1 MSTHPSI
8 HRNTSRCR
16 LNQPIQQLLWA
27 AMCLVLCAAG
37 CSRKPNIDQT
47 LTSADAYFQK
57 RNFEAAKIQYINVL
71 RAQQTNSHALMRLGL
86 IYFEQ
91 GQIQNA
97 FPLLRHVRDTFPNE
111 LPVREALALIYSLS
125 GTNLWKP
132 EVDAILKLQPT
143 NETAVMTLLRT
154 ARTPAALAELTN
166 TIATLRSSSG
176 NHAVFILAE
185 GELAMRGGDKAAGI
199 AAFRRAIETEPG
211 SILAHLTLGGVL
223 FSDGKTDEGLALL
236 SKAAELSPP
245 HGPARLRFAQ
255 ALLNAG
261 RTDEG
266 VKVLDEINSKAP
278 EMIPAWTTRAEVAL
292 AKKDYKEARRLLDG
306 ALKPSPGDPQSLR
319 VRAKIDLAENKP
331 ADAVQALETAA
342 KWMPGSAELQYQL
355 GVANL
360 LNNDRPRAINHFREA
375 LRIEPNSV
383 EASLLLADLEIRSGN
398 SANAIGLLVGTSQR
412 APENAQAR
420 MLLARAYRATGRLD
434 DAIATLTAM
443 ATQFPTNAIPPMQ
456 LGLVLRQ
463 KNRDKEARTAFEN
476 ALKLDPRNPIAFEQ
490 LVQLEVKAG
499 DRAAGMARIEA
510 RLQETPNDP
519 LPWLIKSEL
528 LRTAGD
534 TTGTEAALR
543 KVLEILPD
551 SQKAL
556 VGLAQ
561 LYITTG
567 RNTEALAELE
577 RAVQKAPDNVGA
589 LTLIGM
595 LHSEMGDPSGARS
608 AYEKALK
615 IQPDSPLVL
624 NNLAYLLAEKLGDLG
639 AAHELAT
646 RARRTH
652 PRSAVI
658 ADTLGW
664 IEYRRNNYPEAVRLL
679 IDAAEDLGENPE
691 VQFHLGMAHYM
702 MGHEEAAESAL
713 RQAVAATTPFEGQS
727 IAKIHLAVLQTP
739 AEATSPAAIQA
750 LEQRRTESPKDLIA
764 LSRLAAAYAVS
775 GDKNKARETYEAAL
789 QVNPN
794 SPLVLSRFAGLQA
807 EQLGATN
814 RALELARQARQLA
827 PDDPVVGHIAGKV
840 ATLAGDHAYAYSLL
854 QDSAGKLPEDAEVQ
868 FDFAVAAY
876 AVNRMDQATNRMAAI
891 AKSAAGPVADRARLF
906 LELAAFSANPQ
917 PARLTPAITEAL
929 KSETGSLVSRYAK
942 ARLAEAR
949 AETAQAQQELE
960 WILARYPA
968 FLPAARQLALLLAEL
983 PGSEAK
989 AYDMSLRIRQEL
1001 PRDEEIATTL
1011 GKLAYRRGD
1020 FRFSVQL
1027 LEEVTRKR
1035 ANDGDAWFHLGLAHL
1050 GLKQTPNGKAA
1061 LERAL
1066 TADPE
1071 AKFAP
1076 EAKKLLAEM
1085 SPGSK

>member
-1 MSTHPSI
+1 MVFG
-8 HRNTSRCR
+8 
-16 LNQPIQQLLWA
+16 L
-27 AMCLVLCAAG
+27 AG
-37 CSRKPNIDQT
+37 CSRTPKVDNT
-47 LTSADAYFQK
+47 LSSADAYFRK

-71 RAQQTNSHALMRLGL
+71 RAQQTNSHAMMRLGL

-111 LPVREALALIYSLS
+111 IPVREALALIYSLS
-125 GTNLWKP
+125 ATNLWKP
-132 EVDAILKLQPT
+132 EVEAILQLQPT

-154 ARTPAALAELTN
+154 ATTPAAVAELTN
-166 TIATLRSSSG
+166 TIATLRSRSG

-185 GELAMRGGDKAAGI
+185 GELALRKGNKAAGI
-199 AAFRRAIETEPG
+199 ESFRQAIATDPS

-223 FSDGKTDEGLALL
+223 MNDGKTDEGLALFAR
-236 SKAAELSPP
+236 AAELSPP
-245 HGPARLRFAQ
+245 HGLARLRYAQ
-255 ALLNAG
+255 ALLSIG
-261 RTDEG
+261 KEQEG
-266 VKVLDEINSKAP
+266 VRVLDEINSKAP

-292 AKKDYKEARRLLDG
+292 ANKDYKAARRLLDG
-306 ALKPSPGDPQSLR
+306 ALKPSPGDAQSLR
-319 VRAKIDLAENKP
+319 VKAKIDLAENKP
-331 ADAVQALETAA
+331 ADAVQALDAAA
-342 KWMPGSAELQYQL
+342 KWMPGSADLQYQL

-360 LNNDRPRAINHFREA
+360 LNNDRPRAITHLKESIRLN
-375 LRIEPNSV
+375 PTSV
-383 EASLLLADLEIRSGN
+383 QASLLLADLEIRSGN
-398 SANAIGLLVGTSQR
+398 SASAIGLLVGVNQR
-412 APENAQAR
+412 SPENPQAT

-434 DAIATLTAM
+434 DAIATLSSM
-443 ATQFPTNAIPPMQ
+443 VRQFPTNVVPRLQ

-463 KNRDKEARTAFEN
+463 KNRDKEARAAFEN
-476 ALKLDPRNPIAFEQ
+476 SLELDPKNPMAFEQ
-490 LVQLEVKAG
+490 LVQLDVKAG
-499 DRAAGMARIEA
+499 DRASGMARVEA
-510 RLQETPNDP
+510 RLQVTPSDP

-534 TTGTEAALR
+534 TAGTEAALR
-543 KVLEILPD
+543 KVLEMIPD

-567 RNTEALAELE
+567 RNAEALAELE

-595 LHSEMGDPSGARS
+595 LRSEMGKPAEARV

-615 IQPDSPLVL
+615 IQPESPLVL
-624 NNLAYLLAEKLGDLG
+624 NNLSYLLAEKLGDLAG
-639 AAHELAT
+639 AHELAL
-646 RARRTH
+646 RARRAH
-652 PRSAVI
+652 PRSAII

-664 IEYRRNNYPEAVRLL
+664 IEYRRGNYPEAVRLL
-679 IDAAEDLGENPE
+679 IDAAEDLGENAE
-691 VQFHLGMAHYM
+691 VQYHLGMAHYM
-702 MGHEEAAESAL
+702 MGHEESALTAL
-713 RQAVAATTPFEGQS
+713 RQATATTSPFEGQA
-727 IAKIHLAVLQTP
+727 IAKAHLAVLETP
-739 AEATSPAAIQA
+739 PEAANPAAIVA

-789 QVNPN
+789 QISPN
-794 SPLVLSRFAGLQA
+794 SPMILSRFAGLQA
-807 EQLGATN
+807 QEFGATN

-827 PDDPVVGHIAGKV
+827 PDDPVVGHIAGQV
-840 ATLAGDHAYAYSLL
+840 ATLAGDHPYAYSLL
-854 QDSAGKLPEDAEVQ
+854 QDSAGKLPEDAKVQ
-868 FDFAVAAY
+868 FDFATAAY
-876 AVNRMDQATNRMAAI
+876 AVGRLDQATNRMATI
-891 AKSAAGPVADRARLF
+891 ARSGAGPIADRARLF
-906 LELAAFSANPQ
+906 EELAAFSANPQ
-917 PARLTPAITEAL
+917 PSRLTPAIAEAL
-929 KSETGSLVSRYAK
+929 KTDTTSLVSRYAG
-942 ARLAEAR
+942 ARLAEVR
-949 AETAQAQQELE
+949 HNTAEAQQGFE

-968 FLPAARQLALLLAEL
+968 FLPAARQLALLLTEL
-983 PGSEAK
+983 PESEAK

-1001 PRDEEIATTL
+1001 PRDEEIATAL

-1035 ANDGDAWFHLGLAHL
+1035 TDDGNAWFHLGLAHL
-1050 GLKQTPNGKAA
+1050 GLKQTSNGKSA

-1066 TADPE
+1066 AADPE

-1085 SPGSK
+1085 SAPGK

>member
-1 MSTHPSI
+1 LKH
-8 HRNTSRCR
+8 
-16 LNQPIQQLLWA
+16 PIQLLFWA
-27 AMCLVLCAAG
+27 TVCMVLCAAG

-47 LTSADAYFQK
+47 LSSADSYFNK

-111 LPVREALALIYSLS
+111 MPVREALALIYSLS

-154 ARTPAALAELTN
+154 ARTPAGLAELTN
-166 TIATLRSSSG
+166 TIATLRSRSG
-176 NHAVFILAE
+176 DHAVFILAE
-185 GELAMRGGDKAAGI
+185 GELALRQGDKAAGI

-223 FSDGKTDEGLALL
+223 YGEGKTEEGLALIAR
-236 SKAAELSPP
+236 AAELSPP
-245 HGPARLRFAQ
+245 HGPARLRYAQ
-255 ALLNAG
+255 SLLNAG
-261 RTDEG
+261 KTDEG
-266 VKVLDEINSKAP
+266 VRVLDEINSKAP

-292 AKKDYKEARRLLDG
+292 SKKDYKEARRLLDG

-331 ADAVQALETAA
+331 ADAVQALDTAA
-342 KWMPGSAELQYQL
+342 KWMPGSADLQYQL

-360 LNNDRPRAINHFREA
+360 LNNDRPRAITHFREA

-383 EASLLLADLEIRSGN
+383 DASLLLADLEIRSGN
-398 SANAIGLLVGTSQR
+398 SANAIGLLVGTIQR
-412 APENAQAR
+412 APDNPQAR
-420 MLLARAYRATGRLD
+420 LLLARAYRATGRLD

-443 ATQFPTNAIPPMQ
+443 AAKFPTNAIPTVQ
-456 LGLVLRQ
+456 LGMVLRQ
-463 KNRDKEARTAFEN
+463 KNRDQDARAAFETS
-476 ALKLDPRNPIAFEQ
+476 LKLEPQNPMAFEQ
-490 LVQLEVKAG
+490 LVQLDVKAG
-499 DRAAGMARIEA
+499 DRASGMARVEA
-510 RLQETPNDP
+510 RIQETPTDP

-534 TTGTEAALR
+534 TAGTEAALR
-543 KVLEILPD
+543 KVLEMVPD

-561 LYITTG
+561 LYISTG
-567 RNTEALAELE
+567 RNTEALAELD

-595 LHSEMGDPSGARS
+595 LHSEMGKSEEARV

-615 IQPDSPLVL
+615 IQPNSPLVL
-624 NNLAYLLAEKLGDLG
+624 NNLAYLLAEKLGDVAG
-639 AAHELAT
+639 AHELAT

-679 IDAAEDLGENPE
+679 IDAADDLGDNPE

-702 MGHEEAAESAL
+702 MGHEESAATAL
-713 RQAVAATTPFEGQS
+713 RQAVAATPPFEGQA
-727 IAKIHLAVLQTP
+727 IAKAHLAVLQTP
-739 AEATSPAAIQA
+739 TEAASATSIAA
-750 LEQRRTESPKDLIA
+750 LEKRRTESPKDLIA

-775 GDKNKARETYEAAL
+775 GNKEKARETYEAAL

-794 SPLVLSRFAGLQA
+794 SPMVLSRFAGLQA
-807 EQLGATN
+807 QQFGATN

-827 PDDPVVGHIAGKV
+827 PDDPVVGHIAGQV
-840 ATLAGDHAYAYSLL
+840 AALAGDHAYAYSLL
-854 QDSAGKLPEDAEVQ
+854 QDSAGKLAEDTEVQ

-876 AVNRMDQATNRMAAI
+876 AVSRLDQATNRMAAI
-891 AKSAAGPVADRARLF
+891 AKSGAGPIADRARLF
-906 LELAAFSANPQ
+906 LDLASFSANPQ
-917 PARLTPAITEAL
+917 PSGLTPAISEAL
-929 KSETGSLVSRYAK
+929 KGDTNSLVSRYAS
-942 ARLAEAR
+942 ARLAEAKL
-949 AETAQAQQELE
+949 ETPEAQAAFES
-960 WILARYPA
+960 ILAKYPS
-968 FLPAARQLALLLAEL
+968 FLPAARQLALLLAGL
-983 PGSEAK
+983 PGNEAK
-989 AYDMSLRIRQEL
+989 AYDLNLRIRQQL
-1001 PRDEEIATTL
+1001 PRDEEIATAL
-1011 GKLAYRRGD
+1011 GRLAYRRGD

-1035 ANDGDAWFHLGLAHL
+1035 TDDGQAWFHLGLAHL
-1050 GLKQTPNGKAA
+1050 GLKQTSPGKAA

-1066 TADPE
+1066 AADPG
-1071 AKFAP
+1071 ATFAP
-1076 EAKKLLAEM
+1076 EAQKLISEISA
-1085 SPGSK
+1085 GSK

>member
-1 MSTHPSI
+1 MRT
-8 HRNTSRCR
+8 NTSIIRNPGDCR
-16 LNQPIQQLLWA
+16 SGQSFLLLLWA
-27 AMCLVLCAAG
+27 AVCMFLCGAG
-37 CSRKPNIDQT
+37 CSRKPNIDQS
-47 LTSADAYFQK
+47 LSSADSYFNK

-71 RAQQTNSHALMRLGL
+71 RAQQTNSHAMMRLGL
-86 IYFEQ
+86 IFFEQ

-97 FPLLRHVRDTFPNE
+97 FPLLRQVRDTYPAE
-111 LPVREALALIYSLS
+111 IPVREALALIYSLS

-132 EVDAILKLQPT
+132 EVDAILQIQPT
-143 NETAVMTLLRT
+143 NQTAVMTLLRMSN
-154 ARTPAALAELTN
+154 TPEAVAELTN
-166 TIATLRSSSG
+166 TIAALRSRSG
-176 NHAVFILAE
+176 NQAVFILAE
-185 GELAMRGGDKAAGI
+185 GELAMRKGDKAAGI
-199 AAFRRAIETEPG
+199 AAFRRGVETEPS
-211 SILAHLTLGGVL
+211 SIFANLTLGGVL

-236 SKAAELSPP
+236 AKAAELSPP
-245 HGPARLRFAQ
+245 HGPARLRYAQ
-255 ALLNAG
+255 ALLSAG
-261 RTDEG
+261 KTEEG
-266 VKVLDEINSKAP
+266 IKVLDEINSKAP
-278 EMIPAWTTRAEVAL
+278 EVIPAWTTRAEVAL
-292 AKKDYKEARRLLDG
+292 AKREFKEARRLLDG

-319 VRAKIDLAENKP
+319 VRARIDLAENKP
-331 ADAVQALETAA
+331 ADAVQALEAVTR
-342 KWMPGSAELQYQL
+342 WMPGSSDVQYQL

-360 LNNDRPRAINHFREA
+360 MKNDRPRAIIHLREA
-375 LRIEPNSV
+375 TRLDPGSIQ
-383 EASLLLADLEIRSGN
+383 ASLLLADLEIQSGN
-398 SANAIGLLVGTSQR
+398 SASAIGMLVGISQK
-412 APENAQAR
+412 APENPQAR

-443 ATQFPTNAIPPMQ
+443 AAKYPTNAIPPLQ

-463 KNRDKEARTAFEN
+463 KNRDKEARSAFESC
-476 ALKLDPRNPIAFEQ
+476 LRIDPRNPMALEQ

-510 RLQETPNDP
+510 RIRETPNDP

-528 LRTAGD
+528 LRTSGD
-534 TTGTEAALR
+534 TAGTEAALR

-577 RAVQKAPDNVGA
+577 RAVQKAPDNVSA

-595 LHSEMGDPSGARS
+595 LQSEMGKSAEARA

-639 AAHELAT
+639 GAHEVAT

-652 PRSAVI
+652 PRSAII

-664 IEYRRNNYPEAVRLL
+664 IEYRRNNFPEAVRLL

-691 VQFHLGMAHYM
+691 IQYHLGMAHYM
-702 MGHEEAAESAL
+702 MGHEEAALAAL
-713 RQAVAATTPFEGQS
+713 RQASAATTPFEGLP
-727 IAKIHLAVLQTP
+727 IAKAHLAVLETP
-739 AEATSPAAIQA
+739 AESTGPATIAN
-750 LEQRRTESPKDLIA
+750 LEKRRNESPSDLIA

-775 GDKNKARETYEAAL
+775 GDREKARETYETAL
-789 QVNPN
+789 KVSPN
-794 SPLVLSRFAGLQA
+794 SPLLLSRFAGLQA
-807 EQLGATN
+807 QQFGATN
-814 RALELARQARQLA
+814 RALELARQARQQA

-854 QDSAGKLPEDAEVQ
+854 QDSAAKLPEDSEVN
-868 FDFAVAAY
+868 FDFAMAAY
-876 AVNRMDQATNRMAAI
+876 AVGRLDQATNRMAAI
-891 AKSAAGPVADRARLF
+891 AKSAADPIAARARLF
-906 LELAAFSANPQ
+906 LDMASFSANPQ
-917 PARLTPAITEAL
+917 PARLTPAISEAL
-929 KSETGSLVSRYAK
+929 RTNSISLVTQFAS

-949 AETAQAQQELE
+949 LETAQAQQGYES
-960 WILARYPA
+960 ILAKYPS

-983 PGSEAK
+983 PGADAK
-989 AYDMSLRIRQEL
+989 AYDLNLRIRQEL
-1001 PRDEEIATTL
+1001 PRDEDIAAAL

-1020 FRFSVQL
+1020 FRLSIQL
-1027 LEEVTRKR
+1027 LEEVTRRR
-1035 ANDGDAWFHLGLAHL
+1035 ANDGSAWFHLGLAHL

-1066 TADPE
+1066 ATDPD
-1071 AKFAP
+1071 AKFVP
-1076 EAKKLLAEM
+1076 EAKKLLSELK
-1085 SPGSK
+1085 PNP